1 MPICDPLYLAL
12 LIPVVLVFYF
22 LPAGPWRPVFILL
35 VSYVYYLSFPA
46 VFFPALLFVSAV
58 AYAGGLLIARSRET
72 RFFPSVVTT
81 VLLVCFAPLI
91 FYKYISSL
99 LLTSPDLA
107 GADHGWVLPV
117 GLSFY
122 TFAAAGYL
130 ADVAL
135 NVTREQRQPLNVALF
150 CGFFP
155 IVTMGP
161 VPRRAMFEQ
170 LQFRRGFTADR
181 GWRAFTEILVGAVV
195 KLVFAD
201 HLAAPADAVYAD
213 LASSPPLEQ
222 LVGSIFGVYYV
233 YADWLGY
240 SLLAIGSARLLGVDI
255 PDNFRQPFL
264 STTIPEFW
272 RSWNISLLNWFRDY
286 IFTPLRLALRR
297 HPRLCTPVAVF
308 VTFVLL
314 GVWHAAGWGY
324 LLYGVANGVLVV
336 LSQWTLARRDR
347 FWRFV
352 GCPPFVV
359 KLCRVPITF
368 LLVTLT
374 LPFVRAANVSEAFHV
389 YGGIFSPRIVANL
402 VNLFRETP
410 DPAMG
415 VFHHIHFGVGFLM
428 IAALVLGDVIMLVK
442 PKFVLSPPI
451 LMRAAVCAICLVAVM
466 SYAMSPSTARPFVY
480 FQY

>member
-22 LPAGPWRPVFILL
+22 LPAGPWRPIFILA
-35 VSYVYYLSFPA
+35 VSYAYYLTFPT

-58 AYAGGLLIARSRET
+58 AYVGGLLIARSRGT
-72 RFFPSVVTT
+72 RFFSYAVTGT
-81 VLLVCFAPLI
+81 LLVCFAPLI
-91 FYKYISSL
+91 FYKYICAL
-99 LLTSPDLA
+99 LLASPETA
-107 GADHGWVLPV
+107 GAGGSWVLPV

-122 TFAAAGYL
+122 TFAAVGYL

-135 NVTREQRQPLNVALF
+135 NITPEQRRPLNVALF

-161 VPRRAMFEQ
+161 VPRRTMFDQ
-170 LQFRRGFTADR
+170 LQFRRSFTAER
-181 GWRAFTEILVGAVV
+181 GWRAFTEILVGAVI
-195 KLVFAD
+195 KLFFAD
-201 HLAAPADAVYAD
+201 HLAAPADAVYSD

-255 PDNFRQPFL
+255 PDNFKQPFL

-297 HPRLCTPVAVF
+297 YPRLCTPVAVF

-314 GVWHAAGWGY
+314 GIWHAAGWGY
-324 LLYGVANGVLVV
+324 LLYGIANGVLVV
-336 LSQWTLARRDR
+336 GSQWTLATRDR

-352 GCPPFVV
+352 RCPLFVV
-359 KLCRVPITF
+359 KVLRVIVTF

-374 LPFVRAANVSEAFHV
+374 LPFVRAANLSEAFSM
-389 YGGIFSPRIVANL
+389 YAGIFSPRIVANFI
-402 VNLFRETP
+402 NLFSANP
-410 DPAMG
+410 DPALG
-415 VFHHIHFGVGFLM
+415 VFHHIHFGIGTLM
-428 IAALVLGDVIMLVK
+428 IAALVLGDVFMLVK

-451 LMRAAVCAICLVAVM
+451 LMRAAVCAICLLAVM
-466 SYAMSPSTARPFVY
+466 YYAISPSTARPFVY
-480 FQY
+480 FHY